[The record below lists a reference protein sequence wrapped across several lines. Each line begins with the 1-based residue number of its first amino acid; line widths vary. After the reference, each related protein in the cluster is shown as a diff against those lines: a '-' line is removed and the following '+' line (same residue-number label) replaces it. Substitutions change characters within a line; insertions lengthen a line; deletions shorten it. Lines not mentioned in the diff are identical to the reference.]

1 MKLVFLLLPNLYDI
15 FTLMMIGYAFVLNQ
29 KGELQIPFLVACGLI
44 YVATRLGIFAGKLL
58 HKILGQPQAVAAEGA
73 APDPKTALW
82 NFGPQVAF
90 VIIFQLIMALCCL
103 PHSSAVANVPKEQL
117 QMQEQNQTETP
128 NSEVV
133 SQDAV
138 NTEETAKNTQG
149 NVQNAENQ
157 KVASNTTSEVDK
169 WLSESD
175 EDEVA
180 PKAKKEEVKKA
191 AENSAKKTVA
201 KKVYRAKKAVASAEQ
216 TYVDSSYEV
225 PDKTLKSV
233 GIKIPAAESSS
244 NYNNRSN
251 QIAAANGTYNVSG
264 LTPKRYPGDDN
275 PINTTW
281 GYYKQTPQQQSQSVR
296 QSNSAQTKS
305 SGANIPANT
314 LRAIGY

>member
-1 MKLVFLLLPNLYDI
+1 MKLAFLLLPNLYDI
-15 FTLMMIGYAFVLNQ
+15 FTLMVIGYAFVLNQ
-29 KGELQIPFLVACGLI
+29 KGELQIPFAVACGLI

-73 APDPKTALW
+73 APDPKMAVW
-82 NFGPQVAF
+82 NFGPQIAF
-90 VIIFQLIMALCCL
+90 VLIFQLIMALCCL

-117 QMQEQNQTETP
+117 QMQEQNQSEAP

-138 NTEETAKNTQG
+138 NTEETAAKTSD
-149 NVQNAENQ
+149 NVQNSENQ
-157 KVASNTTSEVDK
+157 KVADNNNISKVDK

-180 PKAKKEEVKKA
+180 SKTQKA
-191 AENSAKKTVA
+191 ATTNST
-201 KKVYRAKKAVASAEQ
+201 KKVVTKKRTYRAKKAVASEKQ

-233 GIKIPAAESSS
+233 GVTLPATSSS

-281 GYYKQTPQQQSQSVR
+281 GYYKQTPQQQNQSVR
-296 QSNSAQTKS
+296 QSNSVQTKS
-305 SGANIPANT
+305 SRVNIPANT

>member
-1 MKLVFLLLPNLYDI
+1 MKLAFLLLPNLYDI
-15 FTLMMIGYAFVLNQ
+15 FTLMVIGYAFVLNQ
-29 KGELQIPFLVACGLI
+29 KGELQIPFAVACGLI

-73 APDPKTALW
+73 APDPKMAVW
-82 NFGPQVAF
+82 NFGPQIAF
-90 VIIFQLIMALCCL
+90 VVIFQLIMALCCL

-117 QMQEQNQTETP
+117 QMQEQNQSEAP

-138 NTEETAKNTQG
+138 NTEETAAKTSD
-149 NVQNAENQ
+149 NVQNSENQ
-157 KVASNTTSEVDK
+157 KVADNNNISKVDK

-180 PKAKKEEVKKA
+180 SKTQKA
-191 AENSAKKTVA
+191 ATTNST
-201 KKVYRAKKAVASAEQ
+201 KKVVTKRTYRAKKAVASAEQ

-233 GIKIPAAESSS
+233 GVTLPATSSS

-281 GYYKQTPQQQSQSVR
+281 GYYKQTPQQQNQSVR
-296 QSNSAQTKS
+296 QSNSVQTKS
-305 SGANIPANT
+305 SRVNIPANT

>member
-1 MKLVFLLLPNLYDI
+1 MKLAFLLLPNLYDI
-15 FTLMMIGYAFVLNQ
+15 FTLMVIGYAFVLNQ
-29 KGELQIPFLVACGLI
+29 KGELQIPFAVACGLI

-73 APDPKTALW
+73 APDPKMAVW
-82 NFGPQVAF
+82 NFGPQIAF
-90 VIIFQLIMALCCL
+90 VVIFQLIMALCCL

-117 QMQEQNQTETP
+117 QMQEQNQSEAP

-138 NTEETAKNTQG
+138 NTEETAAKTSD
-149 NVQNAENQ
+149 NVQNSENQ
-157 KVASNTTSEVDK
+157 KVADNNNISKVDK

-180 PKAKKEEVKKA
+180 SKTQKA
-191 AENSAKKTVA
+191 ATTNST
-201 KKVYRAKKAVASAEQ
+201 KKVVTKRTYRAKKAVASKEQ

-233 GIKIPAAESSS
+233 GVTLPATSSS

-281 GYYKQTPQQQSQSVR
+281 GYYKQTPQQQNQSVR
-296 QSNSAQTKS
+296 QSNSVQTKS
-305 SGANIPANT
+305 SRVNIPANT

>member
-29 KGELQIPFLVACGLI
+29 KGELQIPFAVACGLI

-58 HKILGQPQAVAAEGA
+58 HKILGQPQAATAEGA
-73 APDPKTALW
+73 APDPKMAVW
-82 NFGPQVAF
+82 NFGPQIAF
-90 VIIFQLIMALCCL
+90 VVIFQLIMALCCL

-117 QMQEQNQTETP
+117 QMQEQNQSEPT

-133 SQDAV
+133 SKNAV
-138 NTEETAKNTQG
+138 NTEETTANTQE
-149 NVQNAENQ
+149 NVQKTDDQ

-180 PKAKKEEVKKA
+180 PKTKKEEVKKVA
-191 AENSAKKTVA
+191 TANSTKKAVTKKAYKA
-201 KKVYRAKKAVASAEQ
+201 KKVVASTEQ

-233 GIKIPAAESSS
+233 GVTIPVATSS
-244 NYNNRSN
+244 NYNRSN

-281 GYYKQTPQQQSQSVR
+281 GYYKQTPQQQNQSVR
-296 QSNSAQTKS
+296 QSNSSQTKS
-305 SGANIPANT
+305 TGANIPANT